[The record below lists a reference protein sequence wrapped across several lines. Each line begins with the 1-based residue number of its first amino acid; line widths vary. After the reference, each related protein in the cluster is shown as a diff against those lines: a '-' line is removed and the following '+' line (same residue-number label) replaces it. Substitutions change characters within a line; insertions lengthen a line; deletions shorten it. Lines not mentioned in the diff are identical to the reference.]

1 MAKREKNSC
10 YRVFLFVV
18 FFQKSC
24 YRVFLLNKFALTWFF
39 AEFDQAVHQLRE
51 AGIQVRSSWDTWVIS
66 YKWHTW
72 WYHTNG
78 TPGIQVILS
87 CMQMTHLC
95 DVMQMA
101 HWYPGDIIRH
111 ANDTTL
117 NNRWRCLRIPNIPS
131 NQVKTCH
138 QNYHDN
144 LPAIPFLIGRFEP
157 LP

>member
-18 FFQKSC
+18 FFRKVVTELVVCCLFLCLFQKSC

-66 YKWHTW
+66 YKWHT
-72 WYHTNG
+72 
-78 TPGIQVILS
+78 
-87 CMQMTHLC
+87 
-95 DVMQMA
+95 
-101 HWYPGDIIRH
+101 WYPGDIIRH